1 MKYNKIKNITF
12 FLFNYNRGGAEW
24 VITNLANEMLE
35 KGFKIEIV
43 SIKGGNMFEELKADI
58 KYLSFNGNIL
68 KSLFF
73 LFKTRKRRDVL
84 FTTQRGASVLAYLT
98 TLLVPFKGIRIVRE
112 AASNFNSDLENKNF
126 IARIIWRKFFQWTY
140 RSADKI
146 IVNSPGTKQD
156 LFAAKIIS
164 SKSKNVFEISNP
176 IDIAK
181 INYKADLKEFHN
193 IKFKEKNI
201 ITIGR
206 LVPKKNID
214 LLIKAFSTICAKGED
229 VQLIIIGSGPEEE
242 KLRKLVLDLS
252 ISQSVTFTGQVSNP
266 YSILKRCDLF
276 ILASIWEGFGMVI
289 VEALTLGVPVIAS
302 DINSGPQQIL
312 ENGKYGKLFNPYDSL
327 ELSLIIQEELRR
339 SHDKLAL
346 IQRSLFFEK
355 TKITSEYL
363 SVILD

>member
-1 MKYNKIKNITF
+1 M
-12 FLFNYNRGGAEW
+12 
-24 VITNLANEMLE
+24 
-35 KGFKIEIV
+35 
-43 SIKGGNMFEELKADI
+43 
-58 KYLSFNGNIL
+58 
-68 KSLFF
+68 
-73 LFKTRKRRDVL
+73 
-84 FTTQRGASVLAYLT
+84 
-98 TLLVPFKGIRIVRE
+98 
-112 AASNFNSDLENKNF
+112 
-126 IARIIWRKFFQWTY
+126 
-140 RSADKI
+140 
-146 IVNSPGTKQD
+146 
-156 LFAAKIIS
+156 
-164 SKSKNVFEISNP
+164 
-176 IDIAK
+176 
-181 INYKADLKEFHN
+181 
-193 IKFKEKNI
+193 
-201 ITIGR
+201 
-206 LVPKKNID
+206 
-214 LLIKAFSTICAKGED
+214 
-229 VQLIIIGSGPEEE
+229 QLIIIGSGPEEE